1 MTNRSRSPQAVADVL
16 QSVQFVVG
24 RDGQQTGVFLDMAGW
39 EALLDWLEDLE
50 DRALVQSMLPR
61 LRLGPETAGALRW
74 EEIEAEWDDEA
85 A

>member
-1 MTNRSRSPQAVADVL
+1 MTKQTQTPQTVAEAL

-24 RDGQQTGVFLDMAGW
+24 QDGHQTGIYLDAAGW

-50 DRALVQSMLPR
+50 DRALVQAALPR
-61 LRLGPETAGALRW
+61 LQMRPEQAGALRW
-74 EEIEAEWDDEA
+74 DEVEAEWNDEA